1 MQWRFAPRT
10 SARASEGI
18 LSARRHQLSGIING
32 IDTKVFNPF
41 SDQLIP
47 KRFDKGHLKG
57 KQTCKESLMF
67 DMGLHADIHTP
78 LIAMVTRM
86 TPQKG
91 FDLIERVLDEMMY
104 FDICFLLLGS
114 GAKKYE
120 PPSCVRPR
128 TATAAVSAPT

>member
-91 FDLIERVLDEMMY
+91 FDLIERVLDSRALRLRH
-104 FDICFLLLGS
+104 LLP
-114 GAKKYE
+114 AARQRRE
-120 PPSCVRPR
+120 EVRDLH
-128 TATAAVSAPT
+128 A